1 MLRGKNTAHSGIAV
15 VEVRVLVTLIPM
27 ETQQLL
33 TAALS
38 LPESERAELAA
49 SLIRSLD
56 PEVDPDAEAAWA
68 SEIQRRVASI
78 DDGTAR
84 LIPWDDRIETP

>member
-1 MLRGKNTAHSGIAV
+1 
-15 VEVRVLVTLIPM
+15 M
-27 ETQQLL
+27 ENQQLL

-56 PEVDPDAEAAWA
+56 ASVDPTADEAWA
-68 SEIQRRVASI
+68 AEIQRRVASI
-78 DDGTAR
+78 DDGSAQ
-84 LIPWDDRIETP
+84 LVPWNSVTSEMEQRRNG

>member
-1 MLRGKNTAHSGIAV
+1 
-15 VEVRVLVTLIPM
+15 M
-27 ETQQLL
+27 ENQQLL

-56 PEVDPDAEAAWA
+56 SSVDPTADEAWA
-68 SEIQRRVASI
+68 AEIQRRVASI
-78 DDGTAR
+78 DDGSPQ
-84 LIPWDDRIETP
+84 LVPWNSVTSEMEQRRNG